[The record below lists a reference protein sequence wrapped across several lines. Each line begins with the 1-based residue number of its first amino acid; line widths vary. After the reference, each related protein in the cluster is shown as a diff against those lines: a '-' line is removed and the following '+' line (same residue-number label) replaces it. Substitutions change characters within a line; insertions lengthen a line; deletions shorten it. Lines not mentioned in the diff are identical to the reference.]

1 VREPLRQPLPDPAP
15 QSVPTP
21 PMHESPPLV
30 PAASPD
36 GAGTPAPERG
46 ATGRR
51 ARGRKEGAKKPG
63 RRRVTILDRL
73 RAHGIHR
80 LGTKETGFL
89 YQSAKGHVVSEDT
102 LERIHALC
110 IPPAWQD
117 VVIHSSPKG
126 PVQAMGRDK
135 AGRWQYIYHAR
146 HVAKRERH
154 KFDRLTHFIEAL
166 PRMRA
171 AVERD
176 MRRRGLPREKVLACM
191 LRILSTC
198 FMRPGSEVYAS
209 ENRSYGIATL
219 RSRHVQVHGD
229 VVEFDFRGKSGK
241 RQQRELRDRSVARIV
256 RELLTVPGA
265 EVFKFVNG
273 GGAII
278 DVGRRHVNDYIKE
291 VMGERFSA
299 KDFRTWAGTLI
310 CACALARVGVKRR
323 ETPRVRRSKVVAAI
337 KETAEQLGNTPAICK
352 ASYINPYVLERFTR
366 GAVIEAHLKGRD
378 DLVAY
383 RDHGLHPAE
392 KALLVMLRQKSKSA
406 GTKVAAPAHDH
417 AA

>member
-1 VREPLRQPLPDPAP
+1 
-15 QSVPTP
+15 
-21 PMHESPPLV
+21 MHEPPTLV
-30 PAASPD
+30 PPATVATAPAGTDRSRRRAPGKK
-36 GAGTPAPERG
+36 GAG
-46 ATGRR
+46 
-51 ARGRKEGAKKPG
+51 ARKNG

-73 RAHGIHR
+73 RASGIHR
-80 LGTKETGFL
+80 LGTKEAGFQ
-89 YQSAKGHVVSEDT
+89 YQHAKGHVVGEDT
-102 LERIHALC
+102 LERIRALR

-117 VVIHSSPKG
+117 VVIHASPKG
-126 PVQAMGRDK
+126 PVQAMGRDA
-135 AGRWQYIYHAR
+135 AGRWQYIYHQR

-154 KFDRLTHFIEAL
+154 KFHRLIHFIEAL

-229 VVEFDFRGKSGK
+229 TVEFDFRGKSGK

-256 RELLTVPGA
+256 RELLKVQGA

-273 GGAII
+273 GGAIV

-323 ETPRVRRSKVVAAI
+323 ESPRVRKSKVVAAI

-366 GAVIEAHLKGRD
+366 GAVIDAHLKGRD

-392 KALLVMLRQKSKSA
+392 KALLAMLREKARPSGSRK
-406 GTKVAAPAHDH
+406 TAA

>member
-1 VREPLRQPLPDPAP
+1 MKWERSKTVREPLRQPLPEPAP
-15 QSVPTP
+15 QSVTTP
-21 PMHESPPLV
+21 PIHEPPALV
-30 PAASPD
+30 PAASVPASSS
-36 GAGTPAPERG
+36 GAGARRHRAPA
-46 ATGRR
+46 
-51 ARGRKEGAKKPG
+51 RKAKRNG

-73 RAHGIHR
+73 RATGVHR

-89 YQSAKGHVVSEDT
+89 YQSAKGHVLGEDT
-102 LERIHALC
+102 LERIRTLR
-110 IPPAWQD
+110 IPPAWED
-117 VVIHSSPKG
+117 VVIHASPKG

-135 AGRWQYIYHAR
+135 AGRWQYIYHQR

-154 KFDRLTHFIEAL
+154 KFHRLIHFIEAL

-229 VVEFDFRGKSGK
+229 TVEFDFRGKSGK

-256 RELLTVPGA
+256 RELLTVQGA

-273 GGAII
+273 GGAIV

-323 ETPRVRRSKVVAAI
+323 ESPRARKSKVVAAI

-352 ASYINPYVLERFTR
+352 ASYINPFVLERFTR
-366 GAVIEAHLKGRD
+366 GAVIDSHLKGRD

-392 KALLVMLRQKSKSA
+392 KALLAMLKQKAKP
-406 GTKVAAPAHDH
+406 AAARKT
-417 AA
+417 AAAA